1 MSTLWQGTT
10 MTRMRVAS
18 GLVLFTYAVFHF
30 LNLGLGL
37 FSPEWM
43 EAGQTWRQW
52 ITRSLLGEILLYWA
66 LLTHAGIALIQLA
79 RRSTLRMPLWELTQ
93 MVLGLTIPVFLI
105 VHIVFTRVAFE
116 QLGVNDDYAFII
128 GLIAGSP
135 SGWQQNTL
143 LLVVW
148 IHGCIG
154 MHFWLRGQAW
164 WRRSQP
170 WLISLANLIPGFALA
185 GYLVESR
192 RMQALM
198 QDGEARA
205 AMFEQ
210 TNWPDG
216 EGFAYLI
223 STTDR
228 LELLFYILLG
238 LAAAIYLLRKFLIR
252 RSSVR
257 ISYVDGPEITAPK
270 GMTLLEMSR
279 ANGVAHTSLCGGRGR
294 CSTCRVM
301 VESGGDHLPPPDDV
315 ETRVLDAVSAP
326 PGARL
331 ACQLRPEDAMTVYRM
346 FREDGRRKRSHANQ
360 SDEQRMAIL
369 FLDIRGFTARTTG
382 QLPYDV
388 VFLLNRFF
396 DAIVPAILRAGGSVD
411 KYLGDGL
418 LAIFDTG
425 SPETSAHA
433 ALRAVTEIG
442 GGLEQFN
449 KGLIAEGTPAVRIGI
464 GLHLG
469 DLVLGEIGAAGH
481 APRTIIG
488 ETVNAASRLEAKTK
502 ELGVELLVSDTVL
515 ETAGIETKYLKL
527 ETLTLRGV
535 PAPVRALAVK
545 SSLNLPGLLPKLL
558 D

>member
-1 MSTLWQGTT
+1 
-10 MTRMRVAS
+10 MTKLRVVS
-18 GLVLFTYAVFHF
+18 GLVLFTYALFHF

-37 FSPEWM
+37 FSHHWL
-43 EAGQTWRQW
+43 EAGQSWRQV
-52 ITRSLLGEILLYWA
+52 ITRSILGEVLLYGA

-79 RRSTLRMPLWELTQ
+79 RRNTLRMPLWELTQ
-93 MVLGLTIPVFLI
+93 FVLGLTIPVFLI

-128 GLIAGSP
+128 GLIAGSA
-135 SGWQQNTL
+135 SGWQQNLL

-154 MHFWLRGQAW
+154 LHFWLRGQAW
-164 WRRSQP
+164 WRKCQP
-170 WLISLANLIPGFALA
+170 WLIGLASVIPCFAMS
-185 GYLVESR
+185 GYLVEAR
-192 RMQALM
+192 RIKAVMGDA
-198 QDGEARA
+198 EARA
-205 AMFEQ
+205 ALFQQ

-216 EGFAYLI
+216 DGFARLI
-223 STTDR
+223 WTTDL
-228 LELLFYILLG
+228 LEMLFYGLLG
-238 LAAAIYLLRKFLIR
+238 LAAAAYLVRKYMIR

-257 ISYVDGPEITAPK
+257 ITYVDGPEITAPK

-279 ANGVAHTSLCGGRGR
+279 ANNVAHTSLCGGRGR

-301 VESGGDHLPPPDDV
+301 IEAGGEELPAPEAA
-315 ETRVLDAVSAP
+315 ETRVLAAVNAP

-331 ACQLRPEDAMTVYRM
+331 ACQMRPQAPLTVYRM
-346 FREDGRRKRSHANQ
+346 FREDGRRKRNHAYQ

-396 DAIVPAILRAGGSVD
+396 DAIVPAVLRAGGSVD
-411 KYLGDGL
+411 KYMGDGL
-418 LAIFDTG
+418 LAIFDTK
-425 SPETSAHA
+425 SPESSARA
-433 ALRAVTEIG
+433 ALQAVTEIS

-449 KGLIAEGTPAVRIGI
+449 KGLIAEGAQPIRIGI

-502 ELGVELLVSDTVL
+502 DLGVELLVSDAVL
-515 ETAGIETKYLKL
+515 NAAGIDTQDLDL
-527 ETLTLRGV
+527 LTLTLRGV
-535 PAPVRALAVK
+535 RDPVRALAVK
-545 SSLNLPGLLPKLL
+545 SSLNLPGLLPDALGL
-558 D
+558 AMETP